1 MKIKA
6 IVSDFDGTIVSY
18 EQKISNEVKAA
29 ISNYVTKGGIFSI
42 ATGRAYEG

>member
-18 EQKISNEVKAA
+18 EQKISLKVEMA
-29 ISNYVTKGGIFSI
+29 IASYVAS
-42 ATGRAYEG
+42 